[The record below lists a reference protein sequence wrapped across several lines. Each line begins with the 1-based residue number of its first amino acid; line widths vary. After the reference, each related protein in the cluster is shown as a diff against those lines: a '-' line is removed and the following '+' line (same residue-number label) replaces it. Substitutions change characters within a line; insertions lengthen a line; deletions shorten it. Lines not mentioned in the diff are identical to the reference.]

1 MAIDN
6 NNNNKVDGDAAVVDE
21 SNNNM
26 MMMTSME
33 EQQQRRQEEL
43 AEEEVDIID
52 DDNISSS
59 RTRRS
64 ERVMQDMHFLT
75 AMAALGGFLFGY
87 DTYVYCIVHCLVLDL
102 LLNPNETN
110 LFFSSFHALYS
121 HFYAAFPLKKTY
133 CDAFC

>member
-1 MAIDN
+1 
-6 NNNNKVDGDAAVVDE
+6 
-21 SNNNM
+21 M
-26 MMMTSME
+26 MSME

-52 DDNISSS
+52 DDSSSSS

-110 LFFSSFHALYS
+110 FFFFSRSIFTLLCCL
-121 HFYAAFPLKKTY
+121 PLKKTY